1 MHGRVASGTCSHM
14 EPSNP
19 TDPMLR
25 DAIIHA
31 LEEPFG
37 SFTDILTGWA
47 RAQPDAIA
55 LIDERRDIAWAEL
68 IGLVERLAARLVE
81 TGLERGQSVAVLGTS
96 SVEYAL
102 VFLAAVRAGGV
113 AAPLTTSASAE
124 QLSGMIADSGARHL
138 FIDAAK
144 ASELGPEFAANCVRV
159 PLEEIEGWM
168 APPGARAPAFAPEPS
183 DAFNIIYSSGTT
195 GTPKGIVHSH
205 QMRWR
210 QFGSTAISYLKSDL
224 PVRSL
229 ASTPLYSN
237 TTMVA
242 FLAPL
247 FAGGT
252 VRIMGKFDCAR
263 WLENAAEDR
272 TTITMLVPVQYQR
285 LMDFPGF
292 DDFDLG
298 ALVLK
303 YCTSAPF
310 SAQLKREVLRRMP
323 GGLIEIYSMTE
334 GGVVCL
340 LACHEFPEK
349 LHTVGRPAPGSEMK
363 VLDDEDKEVPPG
375 TPGNLVGRSHTMM
388 AGYKNRPDKTTEAQY
403 VDDEGGVWMRMGDI
417 GRVDE
422 DGFVE
427 LVGRAKDMIISGGF
441 NIYPSDLEAELER
454 EHAVLEAAVI
464 GVPSRQW
471 GETPVGFVVLSDG
484 ANCEDVIGAVN
495 ARLGKTQ
502 RLSALYAIDEMPR
515 SHIGKLL
522 KTELRERA
530 ERSARE
536 A

>member
-1 MHGRVASGTCSHM
+1 M
-14 EPSNP
+14 
-19 TDPMLR
+19 R
-25 DAIIHA
+25 DQIIAA

-37 SFTDILTGWA
+37 SYLEVLTGWA
-47 RAQPDAIA
+47 RAQPDAVA
-55 LIDERRDIAWAEL
+55 LRDDQREIAWAEL
-68 IGLVERLAARLVE
+68 IGLVERLAARLIE
-81 TGLERGQSVAVLGTS
+81 TGLERGQSVAILGTS

-113 AAPLTTSASAE
+113 AAPLTTSASPE
-124 QLSGMIADSGARHL
+124 QLEGMAKDSGARHL

-144 ASELGPEFAANCVRV
+144 SAELGPDFMADLIRV
-159 PLEEIEGWM
+159 PLEDTEGWM
-168 APPGARAPAFAPEPS
+168 APPGSRAPTITPGKS

-195 GTPKGIVHSH
+195 GIPKGIVHSH
-205 QMRWR
+205 AMRWR
-210 QFGSTAISYLKSDL
+210 QFGATALSYLKAEL
-224 PVRSL
+224 PVRAL

-247 FAGGT
+247 LAGGM

-263 WLENAAEDR
+263 WLEHAQSDR
-272 TTITMLVPVQYQR
+272 TTVTMLVPVQYQR

-298 ALVLK
+298 SLALK

-310 SAQLKREVLRRMP
+310 SAELKRQVLDRMP

-340 LACHEFPEK
+340 LACHEFPDK

-363 VLDDEDKEVPPG
+363 VLDDEDNEVPPG
-375 TPGNLVGRSHTMM
+375 TPGNLIGRSQTMM
-388 AGYKNRPDKTTEAQY
+388 SGYKNRPDKTNEAQY
-403 VDDEGGVWMRMGDI
+403 IDAEGGVWMRMGDI
-417 GRVDE
+417 GRVDG

-441 NIYPSDLEAELER
+441 NIYPSDLEAELAR
-454 EHAVLEAAVI
+454 EGGVIEAAVV

-471 GETPVGFVVLSDG
+471 GETPVGFVVVENGVDCDAVL
-484 ANCEDVIGAVN
+484 ATVN

-502 RLSALYAIDEMPR
+502 RLSALHPIDEMPR

-522 KTELRERA
+522 KSELRETAQRVS
-530 ERSARE
+530 ETG
-536 A
+536 